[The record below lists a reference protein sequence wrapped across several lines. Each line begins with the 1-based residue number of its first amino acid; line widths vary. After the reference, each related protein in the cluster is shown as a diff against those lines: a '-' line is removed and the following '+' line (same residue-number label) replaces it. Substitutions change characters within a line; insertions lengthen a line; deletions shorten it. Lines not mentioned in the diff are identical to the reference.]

1 MFEFFRLWLI
11 VVGAG
16 VAVGGVLL
24 SLLGGTRFL
33 ALMNQL
39 IEPAFW
45 DGLPDAPAQRFRAW
59 VYGVLGAIM
68 AAWGLTIAIL
78 VSQAWNTR
86 QAWVW
91 WSVAASIGLWF
102 VLDTGQSL
110 RHRVFA
116 NAAINTVLLVALVIP
131 LAFTFGDFS

>member
-116 NAAINTVLLVALVIP
+116 NAAINTVLLVAPVIP

>member
-16 VAVGGVLL
+16 IAAGGVLL
-24 SLLGGTRFL
+24 SLLGGTRVF
-33 ALMNQL
+33 AVMNRL
-39 IEPAFW
+39 IDPAFW

-59 VYGVLGAIM
+59 IYGLLGAIM
-68 AAWGLTIAIL
+68 AAWGLTVAIL

-86 QAWVW
+86 QSWVW
-91 WSVAASIGLWF
+91 WSVAASVGLWF

-110 RHRVFA
+110 RYRVFA
-116 NAAINTVLLVALVIP
+116 NAAINTALLVALAIP
-131 LAFTFGDFS
+131 LAFTFGDFH